1 MGWNER
7 LEERGHRDCQHPT
20 THTHSFSWEYAEP
33 VRCVKPS
40 SECKT
45 AAGLGLGTEHEGWE
59 RWATTGVRDL
69 SRCGKLSSG
78 KQQLQYQFWFA
89 SLSLQTA
96 LNRTSTCDLLVS
108 QRLCWNLHEDVGV
121 FVVSDCHN
129 KTPQTGWFKQQKL
142 IFSQSCRLKVQEL
155 DANRVGGGW
164 DLWLADS

>member
-7 LEERGHRDCQHPT
+7 LEEWGHRNCQHPT

-45 AAGLGLGTEHEGWE
+45 AVGLGLGAEHEGWE

-78 KQQLQYQFWFA
+78 KQQLQCQFCLPVFHRKRLWTVPPRVIYWSARDFVGIYMKMLVY
-89 SLSLQTA
+89 SLSRAAITKHHRLA
-96 LNRTSTCDLLVS
+96 GLNKRNWFSPS
-108 QRLCWNLHEDVGV
+108 
-121 FVVSDCHN
+121 
-129 KTPQTGWFKQQKL
+129 PAGWKFK
-142 IFSQSCRLKVQEL
+142 
-155 DANRVGGGW
+155 N
-164 DLWLADS
+164 